1 MILDTLRL
9 SAHAKE
15 QLARLKRYTG
25 IPHWNT
31 LCRWALCTSLAD
43 PSEPADSKIVGGSNV
58 EITWRTFAG
67 DLADPL
73 LDALIARCEA
83 VGVLPN
89 IEQLSRIQRLHVHRG
104 LSMLSATGSVRS
116 IVDLLS
122 RTEISSAE
130 AGKVPPA

>member
-1 MILDTLRL
+1 MILETLRL

-83 VGVLPN
+83 VAEIPTV
-89 IEQLSRIQRLHVHRG
+89 ERLSRMQRLHVHRG
-104 LSMLSATGSVRS
+104 LSMLSAGGSIRS
-116 IVDLLS
+116 IVDLLA
-122 RTEISSAE
+122 RTGISTAE
-130 AGKVPPA
+130 VDQVPAA